1 MNREQERA
9 KRRLEKNPV
18 VECNKIQNKYYPE
31 LFAKF
36 AEVDDSRNQS
46 YIEYPVRVML
56 ETMYYK
62 CIGGISSMQEM
73 TRNLMMMQL

>member
-9 KRRLEKNPV
+9 KRRPEKNPV
-18 VECNKIQNKYYPE
+18 VEYNKIQNKYYPE

-36 AEVDDSRNQS
+36 AEVNDPRNQS

-56 ETMYYK
+56 GTILQMHK
-62 CIGGISSMQEM
+62 
-73 TRNLMMMQL
+73 RNFKYAGNDTEI

>member
-9 KRRLEKNPV
+9 KRRPEKNPV
-18 VECNKIQNKYYPE
+18 VEYNKIQNKYYPE

-36 AEVDDSRNQS
+36 AEVNDPRNQS

-56 ETMYYK
+56 
-62 CIGGISSMQEM
+62 
-73 TRNLMMMQL
+73 

>member
-9 KRRLEKNPV
+9 KRRPEKNPV
-18 VECNKIQNKYYPE
+18 VEYNKIQNKYYPE

-36 AEVDDSRNQS
+36 AEVDDPRNQS
-46 YIEYPVRVML
+46 YIESPVRVML

>member
-9 KRRLEKNPV
+9 KRRPEKNPV
-18 VECNKIQNKYYPE
+18 VEYNKIQNKYYPE

-36 AEVDDSRNQS
+36 AEVNDPRNQS

-56 ETMYYK
+56 WNHVLQMHK
-62 CIGGISSMQEM
+62 
-73 TRNLMMMQL
+73 RNFKYAGNDTEI